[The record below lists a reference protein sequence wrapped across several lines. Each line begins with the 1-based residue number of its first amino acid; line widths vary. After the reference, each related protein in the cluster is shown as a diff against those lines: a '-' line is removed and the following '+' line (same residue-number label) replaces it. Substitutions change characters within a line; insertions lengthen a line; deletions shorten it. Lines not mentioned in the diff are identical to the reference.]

1 MLIFIRKTYY
11 HHGSFMVI
19 HGFHG
24 ASQMSPKVAAVTKI
38 QSVHRATQIRI
49 IYHEVVAAVRGLGR
63 NSNGE
68 ECDDYSQQYLLITV
82 NCSELE

>member
-1 MLIFIRKTYY
+1 MLIFIRNTYY

-49 IYHEVVAAVRGLGR
+49 IYHEVVAAVRWAWEGTAMVR
-63 NSNGE
+63 NV
-68 ECDDYSQQYLLITV
+68 LIIV
-82 NCSELE
+82 NNTS